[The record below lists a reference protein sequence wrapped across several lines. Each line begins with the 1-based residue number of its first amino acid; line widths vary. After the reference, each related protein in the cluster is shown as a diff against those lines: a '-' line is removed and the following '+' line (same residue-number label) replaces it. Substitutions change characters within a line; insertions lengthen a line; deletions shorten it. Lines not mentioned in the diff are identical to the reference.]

1 MMWSVDEQHR
11 RQHHSQ
17 HRSSIAAKE
26 GRYIMFAAANATFIE
41 ENANYRVQARRMFD
55 GRMMLGRVQR
65 MARGL
70 RRQPLYLRA
79 LAGADHTDRTRYLG
93 VQNVSLDAI
102 SGTENR
108 STEFDANFYPT
119 ADHIEER
126 WVNVA
131 IAFLRGIPLPPV
143 LLIKVGNDYYVRD
156 GHHRIS
162 VMRALGFS
170 SSEAEVIELQ
180 A

>member
-1 MMWSVDEQHR
+1 
-11 RQHHSQ
+11 
-17 HRSSIAAKE
+17 
-26 GRYIMFAAANATFIE
+26 MFATPSAAFIE
-41 ENANYRVQARRMFD
+41 ADANFRVQARRMFD
-55 GRMMLGRVQR
+55 GRMMQGRVTR
-65 MARGL
+65 MARSL
-70 RRQPLYLRA
+70 RRQPIYLRA
-79 LAGADHTDRTRYLG
+79 LASADHTERTRYLG
-93 VQNVSLDAI
+93 VQTVSLDAI

-108 STEFDANFYPT
+108 STEFDARFYPT
-119 ADHIEER
+119 EDHIEER

-170 SSEAEVIELQ
+170 SLEAEVIVLED
-180 A
+180 